1 MSQTDF
7 VAKLIEKPRLCHRK
21 TVALFVL
28 GIGGTKITQII
39 CDQDVAER
47 SFYLCATL
55 AVFKTPFRVATFRRY
70 MTRIEKL
77 EAARRNL
84 AAAVRLFFEQGDP
97 IAIHTL
103 AAAAQGVI
111 RDVARTRG
119 LAHTSILHDHPD
131 IPADTQKEWIKI
143 LNAPRNFFKHADA
156 DPNGTLEFDES
167 ANETLLLDACL
178 ILSEV
183 SDSALSEANVYLGW
197 FTTAN
202 PRLHGALSNNQIG
215 DYAVRN
221 GISPQDF
228 DKFRDL
234 CGAKLLIEPTRSR
247 S

>member
-1 MSQTDF
+1 M
-7 VAKLIEKPRLCHRK
+7 KPG
-21 TVALFVL
+21 V
-28 GIGGTKITQII
+28 
-39 CDQDVAER
+39 
-47 SFYLCATL
+47 S
-55 AVFKTPFRVATFRRY
+55 RY
-70 MTRIEKL
+70 MTSIEKV

-84 AAAVRLFFEQGDP
+84 AAAVRLFFDRDDP

-119 LAHTSILHDHPD
+119 LAHTSILHDHPN
-131 IPADTQKEWIKI
+131 IPADARKEWIKI

-156 DPNGTLEFDES
+156 DPNGSLEFDES

-178 ILSEV
+178 ILSKI
-183 SDSALSEANVYLGW
+183 SDRALSEANVYLGW

-202 PRLHGALSNNQIG
+202 PKLRSALANNQIG

-228 DKFRDL
+228 GKFREL
-234 CGAKLLIEPTRSR
+234 CGAELLFEPARS
-247 S
+247 ST

>member
-1 MSQTDF
+1 
-7 VAKLIEKPRLCHRK
+7 
-21 TVALFVL
+21 
-28 GIGGTKITQII
+28 
-39 CDQDVAER
+39 
-47 SFYLCATL
+47 
-55 AVFKTPFRVATFRRY
+55 
-70 MTRIEKL
+70 MTRIDKL

-84 AAAVRLFFEQGDP
+84 AAAVRLFFERGDP

-111 RDVARTRG
+111 RDVARARG

-131 IPADTQKEWIKI
+131 IPAEARKEWMKI

-156 DPNGTLEFDES
+156 DPDGTLDFDES

-183 SDSALSEANVYLGW
+183 SDRALSEENVYLGW

-202 PRLHGALSNNQIG
+202 PALRGALSNNQIG

-221 GISPQDF
+221 DISPQDF
-228 DKFRDL
+228 EKFREL
-234 CGAKLLIEPTRSR
+234 CGAKLLFEPIRS
-247 S
+247 ST